1 MVMEFKLVDTQEVC
15 LLAFLAFYI
24 DFTFRLLHVDSG
36 HFLMWICL
44 FKMRF
49 T

>member
-36 HFLMWICL
+36 PFLMWICL